1 MKFRVFLKGVRLSSE
16 LVDDDYEMRGD
27 GVAYFSIISNFLRK
41 ILENLKLKWKR
52 AELDLKTF

>member
-16 LVDDDYEMRGD
+16 LVDDDYEIRGD

-41 ILENLKLKWKR
+41 ILENLKLK
-52 AELDLKTF
+52 